1 MATTVGQ
8 HSVAAFTS
16 PVNGTSPIDANTVR
30 GNDNTVRSSYNDHD
44 SDTGIHVQSSTLASR
59 PAAGTAGRKWIT
71 ADTADYHLWYDD
83 GTSWHEVGNST
94 VEIEILADNNIAA
107 GKVIKITGFNNGQ
120 GVPTA
125 DVVSSSSDVAFAIA
139 DALISQSAKG
149 YVINTGIVKDVDTS
163 AFSVGDIL
171 YPNTSGGF
179 TTTKPTSGNYQPCA
193 YVLRSN
199 ASNGALFVEFS
210 APRIVERSD
219 NTASTVVLRD
229 ASGNFSAGQ
238 VTFTGLKGTGSVV
251 VTNILDEDNMA
262 SDSATALATQQS
274 IKAYVDANTGSG
286 TLNVAGTSGTGS
298 VDLATQTLTIAGT
311 TNEIETSASGQTITI
326 GLPTAISG
334 VTSITGL
341 TTVDTTSLEATN
353 LKAKDGTASATIA
366 DSTGK
371 FTIST
376 ELSVDN
382 ININGNTIISTDTN
396 GDISLTP
403 NGTGEVNITK
413 VDIDGGAIDGTVIG
427 ANSAAAGTFTTL
439 TANTSLTVA
448 GNDIYSSMIVWSL
461 IL

>member
-179 TTTKPTSGNYQPCA
+179 TATKPTSGNYQPCA

-238 VTFTGLKGTGSVV
+238 VTFTGLKGTGAVV